1 MHNQDNITRQ
11 KMQELK
17 EVPRDISFDAA
28 KVWQRMEAELQPK
41 KYKKNYLTWLSIAAI
56 LLLIISTAVIYSNQE
71 KKQTGSTEILQ
82 PQKEKYVFNDE
93 QQPQTNTIIKAD
105 QATVNAKKKTKAQ
118 GVINNTKVTDSI
130 IIKQPSTPP
139 IEIPVATIINPE
151 VVTTTQPIAAP
162 IKKKL
167 KIVHLNDLYKPAP
180 EEIAKAEIKKQSN
193 EEVAVETEPVITT
206 LSKPFWRAKAP
217 QKTAITLNDNQ

>member
-1 MHNQDNITRQ
+1 MQPQDNITWQ
-11 KMQELK
+11 KIQELK

-56 LLLIISTAVIYSNQE
+56 LLLIISTAVIYSNQDI
-71 KKQTGSTEILQ
+71 KQTGSTEIVQ
-82 PQKEKYVFNDE
+82 PKKRRYVFNAE
-93 QQPQTNTIIKAD
+93 KELKTNTTLNIDQTTVRSKKNIKAPIIIKNS
-105 QATVNAKKKTKAQ
+105 T
-118 GVINNTKVTDSI
+118 IIDSI
-130 IIKQPSTPP
+130 IFKQPSTEP
-139 IEIPVATIINPE
+139 IQNP
-151 VVTTTQPIAAP
+151 VVTITPEIVITPQPVAAP

-167 KIVHLNDLYKPAP
+167 KVIHLNDLYQPIP

-193 EEVAVETEPVITT
+193 EEVAVETEPMITAP
-206 LSKPFWRAKAP
+206 SKPFWKAKAS